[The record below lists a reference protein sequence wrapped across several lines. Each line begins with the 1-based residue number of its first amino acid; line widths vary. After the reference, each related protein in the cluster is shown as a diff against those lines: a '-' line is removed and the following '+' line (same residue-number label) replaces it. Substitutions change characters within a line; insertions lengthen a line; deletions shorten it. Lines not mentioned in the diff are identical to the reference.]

1 MFCGKYPVSLLAEK
15 SSVFCWNLYDVR
27 AASLMGY
34 NEVRLWIINQIRL
47 FENIIEGYF
56 RDENSLMIFFIFD
69 SKRTKLKMTISGEKV
84 VVEKN

>member
-1 MFCGKYPVSLLAEK
+1 
-15 SSVFCWNLYDVR
+15 
-27 AASLMGY
+27 MGY